1 MQWFHMLHVCS
12 SSVIDFPQK
21 LSHKIKLP
29 ISNTIV
35 AHLHVT
41 SFQLYYSTLPF
52 KQADKSLT
60 RRLSGLTSIC
70 FNERCSTVL

>member
-41 SFQLYYSTLPF
+41 SFQLKMQYPAKHKHY
-52 KQADKSLT
+52 
-60 RRLSGLTSIC
+60 LSNKRTNL
-70 FNERCSTVL
+70 